1 MELRPF
7 AANTVHTIGI
17 QQHSTTTTQ
26 LISSILIE
34 MSRVIMTND
43 ISLDLIA
50 RSLLIKVQVNRHE
63 IIYSC
68 AERLS
73 HWREHKTGKERKGTK
88 ILWMF
93 TVNKSKANWTLVEEK
108 TYSRAAAAVV
118 WCCALREGRSRPK
131 SEMETEI
138 YYKTKHTNMHTQ
150 KQQQQQRVKNKVFLS
165 IRFRV

>member
-1 MELRPF
+1 MELPPF
-7 AANTVHTIGI
+7 AANTIHTIGI

-43 ISLDLIA
+43 ISLDSIA

-68 AERLS
+68 VGRLS
-73 HWREHKTGKERKGTK
+73 HRREHKTGKEKGDEN
-88 ILWMF
+88 F
-93 TVNKSKANWTLVEEK
+93 VNVHSEQVKSKLNV
-108 TYSRAAAAVV
+108 SRRKNIQQSSSSGVV

-138 YYKTKHTNMHTQ
+138 
-150 KQQQQQRVKNKVFLS
+150 L
-165 IRFRV
+165 